1 MCFLSKGTPITR
13 DMCFL
18 GRGTHITTKETHI
31 TRDITRDMCYVWL
44 PDPSPGAAPLSPM
57 LPTFSYSPTTLT
69 VFDNPA
75 YYV

>member
-18 GRGTHITTKETHI
+18 GRGTHIT
-31 TRDITRDMCYVWL
+31 RDMCYAWL
-44 PDPSPGAAPLSPM
+44 PDPSPGAVPSFPM

-69 VFDNPA
+69 IFDNPA